1 MGQHD
6 RNGDVA
12 TEGSGQLADDTKGFD
27 QVKIIFKLNQ
37 HQLRIGRT
45 SELIPVG
52 QKHVPNG
59 QAAPTPRTAKKSGMP
74 LGIESTWS
82 RRESE

>member
-37 HQLRIGRT
+37 HLAVENRENQWANPSRPKARSKRAGST
-45 SELIPVG
+45 Y
-52 QKHVPNG
+52 
-59 QAAPTPRTAKKSGMP
+59 PTNR
-74 LGIESTWS
+74 
-82 RRESE
+82 

>member
-6 RNGDVA
+6 RTGDVA

-37 HQLRIGRT
+37 HLAV
-45 SELIPVG
+45 E
-52 QKHVPNG
+52 N
-59 QAAPTPRTAKKSGMP
+59 
-74 LGIESTWS
+74 
-82 RRESE
+82 RENQ